1 GAGPVLRRHALLRG
15 AGDPVGHPGAGALQH
30 ADPQGLRPPRPR
42 RRPRLPRSRRRGVHP
57 GPAASDD
64 RPRGPPGAPADRRGE
79 ARRGRRPP
87 RRCAR
92 LRFPPRPGPGLLRCL
107 RRDPGRRPGPRRRG
121 LRPRDRR
128 RSPGPGPAA
137 SGAGRGGLHRPA
149 HRRAGGAGRRR
160 AGRPPP
166 GTRGGTA
173 VVTGVPAVPG
183 PVLLV
188 CHSTRP
194 RGGLVHTLSLGEA
207 LLAAGV
213 DVRLVALGDPAAGLF
228 RPTAL
233 PHTIVAAP
241 PPAETLEERVFQAV
255 AALLHAQDCIA
266 ARAACRI
273 RDGHALTG
281 PRPQTVVVRTVHH
294 VDDFTTR
301 ALIECQQ
308 RAVVDPDRVLV
319 VSDHWRERLAAEY
332 GVEATVVRNGV
343 DPDRF
348 GPGGPGER
356 DVFRARAG
364 AGPGTFLVLTVGG
377 IEPRK
382 GSVTLLEAMARL
394 KAKAESNGAGLRPVL
409 AVVGGHT
416 FFDYRAYRDGA
427 LARLPELGLVEGRDI
442 LLLGTVS
449 EADLG
454 GWYRAADAFAFP
466 SVKEGFGLVVLEALA
481 AGLPVVASDIPVFAE
496 YLEDGRSA
504 LLVPPGD
511 AGALAGALDRLAGDR
526 RLRRT
531 LAAGGRP
538 LLDRFTW
545 AAAARATVDVYRSTH
560 PFGDGTAREAAVGSL
575 P

>member
-1 GAGPVLRRHALLRG
+1 VTDG
-15 AGDPVGHPGAGALQH
+15 
-30 ADPQGLRPPRPR
+30 
-42 RRPRLPRSRRRGVHP
+42 GV
-57 GPAASDD
+57 
-64 RPRGPPGAPADRRGE
+64 
-79 ARRGRRPP
+79 
-87 RRCAR
+87 
-92 LRFPPRPGPGLLRCL
+92 
-107 RRDPGRRPGPRRRG
+107 
-121 LRPRDRR
+121 
-128 RSPGPGPAA
+128 
-137 SGAGRGGLHRPA
+137 
-149 HRRAGGAGRRR
+149 
-160 AGRPPP
+160 
-166 GTRGGTA
+166 
-173 VVTGVPAVPG
+173 G
-183 PVLLV
+183 PVLLI

-207 LLAAGV
+207 LLAEGV
-213 DVRLVALGDPAAGLF
+213 DIRLVALGDPAAGLF

-255 AALLHAQDCIA
+255 DALEAGLAHLLPPGPAVLHAQDCIA
-266 ARAACRI
+266 ARAAGRI
-273 RDGHALTG
+273 RDGRALTG

-294 VDDFTTR
+294 VDDFTTP

-308 RAVVDPDRVLV
+308 RAIVDPDRVLV
-319 VSDHWRERLAAEY
+319 VSEHWRERLAADH

-348 GPGGPGER
+348 GAARPGER
-356 DVFRARAG
+356 DAFRARAG
-364 AGPGTFLVLTVGG
+364 AGPDTFLILTVGG

-382 GSVTLLEAMARL
+382 GSVTLLEALAAL
-394 KAKAESNGAGLRPVL
+394 KADAATNGAGRRPVL

-427 LARLPELGLVEGRDI
+427 LARLPELGLVEGGDV
-442 LLLGTVS
+442 LLLGTVT

-511 AGALAGALDRLAGDR
+511 AGALAGALGRLAGDE
-526 RLRRT
+526 RLRRE

-538 LLDRFTW
+538 LVDRFTW
-545 AAAARATVDVYRSTH
+545 AASAAAH
-560 PFGDGTAREAAVGSL
+560 REIYAQVEVSGVGGRR
-575 P
+575 